1 MERKEQCELS
11 LNYLVVILSRYQK
24 ITLITLV
31 THFSE
36 QVLLN
41 CKIIVK
47 NKNFLFSVT
56 TNFLYTNQNK
66 WIYI

>member
-1 MERKEQCELS
+1 M
-11 LNYLVVILSRYQK
+11 
-24 ITLITLV
+24 TLV

-41 CKIIVK
+41 CKFIVK

-56 TNFLYTNQNK
+56 TDFLYTNQNK

>member
-24 ITLITLV
+24 ITLITLG

-41 CKIIVK
+41 CKFIVK